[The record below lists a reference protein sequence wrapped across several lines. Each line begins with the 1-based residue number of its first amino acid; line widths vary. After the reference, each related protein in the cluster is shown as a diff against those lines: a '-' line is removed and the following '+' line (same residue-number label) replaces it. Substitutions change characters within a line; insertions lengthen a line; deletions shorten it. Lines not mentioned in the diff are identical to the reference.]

1 MSSSVSSRGAT
12 RSGGGP
18 TTRGTTA
25 AKGSARVGL
34 VPDTPSRF
42 PDFVSWPSFP
52 FEGDLRLKP
61 LEPVADA
68 EPPREGEDAS
78 DCVACNAKDEA
89 YIWVSERWRVPPM
102 DRPTGRP
109 LVPIL
114 GSAPPP

>member
-34 VPDTPSRF
+34 VPDTPSKL

-52 FEGDLRLKP
+52 FEGDLRVKP
-61 LEPVADA
+61 LEPIADT
-68 EPPREGEDAS
+68 EPPRQGEEAS
-78 DCVACNAKDEA
+78 SCAACTATDDA
-89 YIWVSERWRVPPM
+89 YIWVSERWRVRAMDPP
-102 DRPTGRP
+102 T
-109 LVPIL
+109 
-114 GSAPPP
+114 APPI